1 MKCVF
6 NPQAIL
12 KTFGGLRTLIRKWLF
27 NCQLLFPKNE
37 YVHVD
42 YFGSFSFFFPASDP
56 LFLRLKPDM
65 HTGCMEFVPRLL
77 SLAPPHNGFAWSPF
91 HEMTWSAGF
100 VWQLYN
106 QSHISMRFLVLMD
119 IKIEN
124 VKKSNFSSG
133 LTFKSIYFKLT
144 TK

>member
-12 KTFGGLRTLIRKWLF
+12 KMFGGLCALIRKWLF
-27 NCQLLFPKNE
+27 NCQLLFSKNE

-42 YFGSFSFFFPASDP
+42 YFGSFSFFFPA
-56 LFLRLKPDM
+56 LFLRLKPNM
-65 HTGCMEFVPRLL
+65 HTDCMQFVPRLL

-100 VWQLYN
+100 LWQLYN
-106 QSHISMRFLVLMD
+106 QSNISKLFLVSVD
-119 IKIEN
+119 IEIEN
-124 VKKSNFSSG
+124 MKKSISVLGSHSNPYT
-133 LTFKSIYFKLT
+133 LN
-144 TK
+144 